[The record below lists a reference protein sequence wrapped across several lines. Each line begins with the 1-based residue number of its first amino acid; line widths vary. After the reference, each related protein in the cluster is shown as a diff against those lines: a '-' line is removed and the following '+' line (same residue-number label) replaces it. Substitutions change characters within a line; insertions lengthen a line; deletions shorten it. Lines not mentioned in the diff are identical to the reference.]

1 MECSKTL
8 VKLLKEQEK
17 CDLVIAL
24 THMRVPNEIN
34 LAEKVP
40 EIDMMLGGHDH
51 IYYVDMINDVFFLK
65 SGSDFQDFS
74 NLKVT
79 LNVEPEVSERIIAE
93 T

>member
-1 MECSKTL
+1 
-8 VKLLKEQEK
+8 
-17 CDLVIAL
+17 
-24 THMRVPNEIN
+24 MRVPNEIN

-79 LNVEPEVSERIIAE
+79 LNVEPEEAERIIDE